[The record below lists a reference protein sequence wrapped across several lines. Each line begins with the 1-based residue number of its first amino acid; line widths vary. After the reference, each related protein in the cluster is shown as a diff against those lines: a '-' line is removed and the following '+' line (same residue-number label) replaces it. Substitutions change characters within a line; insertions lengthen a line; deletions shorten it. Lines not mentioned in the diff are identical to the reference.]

1 MARVECKDK
10 RKNSSF
16 LDVPKLIL
24 KKRLTGA
31 SKNEQRG
38 CHKYSAVQCSNAA

>member
-10 RKNSSF
+10 SKISSI

-31 SKNEQRG
+31 GKNEQP
-38 CHKYSAVQCSNAA
+38 CTIDL